1 MRNAFTFARVWRAW
15 VRSRFRMA
23 RRVLVVEDD
32 EAIRRTLADLLH
44 DRGYLV
50 DGAIDGAEAIEQ
62 MERRRPDLVLLDLHM
77 PGMDGW
83 EFLAIKA
90 GRTGL
95 AEVPVL
101 VLSATSERGLDNAQE
116 QGAPIY
122 VRKPFAVDELL
133 AEVDR
138 LTTQPTRQCAW
149 CGQVKDDSGAF
160 SLPSGRKLRWAT
172 HGICPACKAEE
183 QAELSH

>member
-1 MRNAFTFARVWRAW
+1 
-15 VRSRFRMA
+15 MA

-32 EAIRRTLADLLH
+32 EGIRRTVADVLQ
-44 DRGYLV
+44 DGGYLV
-50 DGAIDGAEAIEQ
+50 DGAVDGAEAIEQ
-62 MERRRPDLVLLDLHM
+62 MQRRRPDLILLDLHM

-83 EFLAIKA
+83 EFLAVKA
-90 GRTGL
+90 ERTGL
-95 AEVPVL
+95 ADVPVL
-101 VLSATSERGLDNAQE
+101 VLSATSERGLGNAQQE
-116 QGAPIY
+116 GAPIY
-122 VRKPFAVDELL
+122 VRKPFVVDELL

-183 QAELSH
+183 QAELSLWRG

>member
-1 MRNAFTFARVWRAW
+1 M
-15 VRSRFRMA
+15 S

-32 EAIRRTLADLLH
+32 EAIRQMLADVLH
-44 DRGYLV
+44 DGGYVV
-50 DGAIDGAEAIEQ
+50 DGAVDGAEAIEQ
-62 MERRRPDLVLLDLHM
+62 MERSRPDLVLLDLHM

-95 AEVPVL
+95 ADVPVL
-101 VLSATSERGLDNAQE
+101 VLSATSERGLGNAQE

-122 VRKPFAVDELL
+122 VRKPFAIDELL

-138 LTTQPTRQCAW
+138 LTSEPTRQCAW
-149 CGQVKDDSGAF
+149 CGQVRDFSGSF
-160 SLPSGRKLRWAT
+160 SLPSGRKLRWAS

-183 QAELSH
+183 QAHLSH

>member
-1 MRNAFTFARVWRAW
+1 MR
-15 VRSRFRMA
+15 

-32 EAIRRTLADLLH
+32 NAIRQTLADVLQ
-44 DRGYLV
+44 DGGYLV
-50 DGAIDGAEAIEQ
+50 DCAVDGAEAIAQ

-90 GRTGL
+90 GRLGL

-101 VLSATSERGLDNAQE
+101 VLSATSQRGLGNAQE

-122 VRKPFAVDELL
+122 VRKPFAVDALL

-160 SLPSGRKLRWAT
+160 TLPSGRKLRWAT
-172 HGICPACKAEE
+172 HGICPACKAEK
-183 QAELSH
+183 QAELSV

>member
-1 MRNAFTFARVWRAW
+1 VRNRFTLHGGVSSF
-15 VRSRFRMA
+15 SLGMH

-32 EAIRRTLADLLH
+32 EAIRQTLTDVLQ
-44 DRGYLV
+44 DGGYVV
-50 DGAIDGAEAIEQ
+50 DGAVDGAEAIEQ
-62 MERRRPDLVLLDLHM
+62 MQRRRPDLVLLDLHM

-90 GRTGL
+90 ARAGL
-95 AEVPVL
+95 ADVPVL
-101 VLSATSERGLDNAQE
+101 VLSATSERGLGNAQQ
-116 QGAPIY
+116 QGAPIF

-133 AEVDR
+133 ASVDR
-138 LTTQPTRQCAW
+138 LMTEPPRQCAW

-160 SLPSGRKLRWAT
+160 SLPSGRKLRWAS

-183 QAELSH
+183 EAELAY

>member
-1 MRNAFTFARVWRAW
+1 M
-15 VRSRFRMA
+15 VRH
-23 RRVLVVEDD
+23 VLVVEDD
-32 EAIRRTLADLLH
+32 EAIRHTLADVLQ
-44 DRGYLV
+44 DRGYVV
-50 DGAIDGAEAIEQ
+50 DRAVDGAEAIEH

-90 GRTGL
+90 GRRGL
-95 AEVPVL
+95 ADVPVL
-101 VLSATSERGLDNAQE
+101 VLSATSERGLGNAQE

-138 LTTQPTRQCAW
+138 LTSQPTRQCAW

-160 SLPSGRKLRWAT
+160 SLRSGRKLRWAT
-172 HGICPACKAEE
+172 HGICPACKAEK
-183 QAELSH
+183 QAELSF